1 MTIVDTLET
10 SKNDLFLTLEG
21 ENFQQWKDSM
31 SMETRIP
38 GGLSVEKR
46 QKLWISLATKYIHD
60 IHLDWQKTCDFAFN
74 ADTYPEDEQLN
85 IQIVKDLHRTGCN
98 WSSNEYNRTLLQRVL
113 LAFARYNKTI
123 GYCQGLHILASVIL
137 DVVNMNEEY
146 SLMILIYLIDCIL
159 PDFFS
164 NNLHALA
171 IDMTVFGQWLKIYNP
186 QLHLHLQT
194 LQSSSSSSAAAA
206 SSSCNDDSDENYEPP
221 LLNVFTIQ
229 WFLTLFAT
237 CLPRPATL
245 RVWDVL
251 MIEGSEVL
259 FRTGLLL
266 WSKLGVAVSKVST
279 ADQFYSA
286 MGHLSVQL
294 LDEKILDADNLI
306 KGLYNFG
313 PFPTP
318 MLSELRQ
325 KFTFQQTLE
334 NIKVNQSIGQTNT
347 SRSKTK
353 DIKRSKTKFID
364 DDVIN
369 FISCFAILSPSSL
382 RNNRFEPIS
391 PKASSP
397 DINQLRQQY
406 KKLKQRNQQVQIIT
420 QCSNEQRQPTS
431 ESVCS
436 ISGGPLINHLLVKPV
451 GVKRNQ
457 MKKHVS
463 MKSSS
468 KEETED
474 IQQEFEQL
482 LTCLK
487 LEKPSIPQNET
498 TSNTLIDQLVKS
510 RSSQA
515 PKYSS
520 FNPFPSR
527 SFNENVAAN
536 GYKLGLYS
544 PVVTSR

>member
-1 MTIVDTLET
+1 MTIDSKLET
-10 SKNDLFLTLEG
+10 STRYLFSTLSSED
-21 ENFQQWKDSM
+21 EKDFQQWKDSISIEIRM
-31 SMETRIP
+31 P
-38 GGLSVEKR
+38 GGLSTDKR
-46 QKLWISLATKYIHD
+46 QNLWISLANKYIHD
-60 IHLDWQKTCDFAFN
+60 IHLDWNKTRQFAFN
-74 ADTYPEDEQLN
+74 NNSYPEDEQLN
-85 IQIVKDLHRTGCN
+85 IQIDKDLHRTGCN
-98 WSSNEYNRTLLQRVL
+98 WSSNEYNRTILKRVL

-123 GYCQGLHILASVIL
+123 GYCQGLHILTSIIL

-146 SLMILIYLIDCIL
+146 ALMILIYLVDFIL

-171 IDMTVFGQWLKIYNP
+171 IDMTVFDQWLKIYNP
-186 QLHLHLQT
+186 QLHLHLKN
-194 LQSSSSSSAAAA
+194 LQSSS
-206 SSSCNDDSDENYEPP
+206 NDDLGVTYEPP

-237 CLPRPATL
+237 CLPRQTTL
-245 RVWDVL
+245 RVWDIL

-266 WSKLGVAVSKVST
+266 WSKLAIAVLKIST
-279 ADQFYSA
+279 ADQFYSV
-286 MGHLSVQL
+286 MGHLSIQL
-294 LDEKILDADNLI
+294 LDEKILVADDLI
-306 KGLYNFG
+306 QGIYNFG

-318 MLSELRQ
+318 FLSELRQ
-325 KFTFQQTLE
+325 KFTFQQSLE
-334 NIKVNQSIGQTNT
+334 NIKINQTIGQTNNNQ
-347 SRSKTK
+347 SKSK
-353 DIKRSKTKFID
+353 DIKRSKTKLID

-369 FISCFAILSPSSL
+369 FISCFAILSSTSSSL
-382 RNNRFEPIS
+382 RNNRFESIL
-391 PKASSP
+391 PKTNSP

-420 QCSNEQRQPTS
+420 QCSNEQQQHSS

-436 ISGGPLINHLLVKPV
+436 ISDGPLINHLLVKP
-451 GVKRNQ
+451 KSIKQNQ
-457 MKKHVS
+457 LKKHVS
-463 MKSSS
+463 IKSSS

-474 IQQEFEQL
+474 LQNEFEQL
-482 LTCLK
+482 LTCLNF
-487 LEKPSIPQNET
+487 EKPTISQNET
-498 TSNTLIDQLVKS
+498 SSKNLIDHLVKS
-510 RSSQA
+510 RSSQI

-527 SFNENVAAN
+527 SFNENVAMN

>member
-1 MTIVDTLET
+1 MTIDSKLET
-10 SKNDLFLTLEG
+10 STSYLFSTLSG
-21 ENFQQWKDSM
+21 EDETDFQQWKDSM
-31 SMETRIP
+31 SIETRMP
-38 GGLSVEKR
+38 SGLSTDKR
-46 QKLWISLATKYIHD
+46 QKLWISLANKYIHD
-60 IHLDWQKTCDFAFN
+60 IHLDWDKTLRFAFN
-74 ADTYPEDEQLN
+74 NNSYPEDEHLN
-85 IQIVKDLHRTGCN
+85 IQIDKDLHRTGCN
-98 WSSNEYNRTLLQRVL
+98 WSSNEYNRTILKHVL

-123 GYCQGLHILASVIL
+123 GYCQGLHILTSVIL

-146 SLMILIYLIDCIL
+146 ALMILIYLIDCIL

-171 IDMTVFGQWLKIYNP
+171 IDMIVFDQWLKIYNP
-186 QLHLHLQT
+186 QLHLHLQN
-194 LQSSSSSSAAAA
+194 LQ
-206 SSSCNDDSDENYEPP
+206 SSSCNDNSDITYEPP

-237 CLPRPATL
+237 CLPRQATL
-245 RVWDVL
+245 RIWDIL

-266 WSKLGVAVSKVST
+266 WSKLSIAVLKIST
-279 ADQFYSA
+279 VDQFYSV

-294 LDEKILDADNLI
+294 LDEKILVADNLI
-306 KGLYNFG
+306 QGIYNFG

-318 MLSELRQ
+318 FLSELRQ
-325 KFTFQQTLE
+325 KFTFQQSLE
-334 NIKVNQSIGQTNT
+334 NIKINQTIGQTNINQ
-347 SRSKTK
+347 SKSK
-353 DIKRSKTKFID
+353 DIKRSKTKLID

-369 FISCFAILSPSSL
+369 FISCFAILSSSPL
-382 RNNRFEPIS
+382 RNNRLESIL
-391 PKASSP
+391 PKSNSP

-420 QCSNEQRQPTS
+420 QCSNEQRQHSS

-436 ISGGPLINHLLVKPV
+436 ISGGPLINHLLVKPTSI
-451 GVKRNQ
+451 KRNQ
-457 MKKHVS
+457 LKKHVS

-474 IQQEFEQL
+474 LQNEFEQL
-482 LTCLK
+482 LTCLNFD
-487 LEKPSIPQNET
+487 KPTISQSEQNER
-498 TSNTLIDQLVKS
+498 SSKTLIDHLIKS
-510 RSSQA
+510 RSSQI

-527 SFNENVAAN
+527 SFNENVAVN

-544 PVVTSR
+544 PIVTSR